1 MLTFRDTM
9 NTQGGINMFPIR
21 LKELRS
27 NKGISQ
33 AKLAKELGV
42 SVGAVGN
49 WESGIRLPDAK
60 TIQRIADYFN
70 ATTDYLL
77 GRTDEKK
84 TAPNELSLSTEQ
96 QDLITSVSELP
107 AEDVKKTLEYVE
119 FLKSKQNP

>member
-1 MLTFRDTM
+1 
-9 NTQGGINMFPIR
+9 MFPIR

-33 AKLAKELGV
+33 AKLAKDLGV

-70 ATTDYLL
+70 TTIDYLL
-77 GRTDEKK
+77 GREEKK
-84 TAPNELSLSTEQ
+84 TAQ
-96 QDLITSVSELP
+96 SELP
-107 AEDVKKTLEYVE
+107 LSDELEAILSSCSNLSSEKLKTVLELCQ
-119 FLKSKQNP
+119 FLNQKQEP